1 MLSQRTKT
9 TSQRNS
15 CPSFETFASSFE
27 KRQMSLCARTNVNY
41 EIEYRWMEKE
51 ERKEKNDR
59 DDDDSKR
66 FGRNGKITKRITAT
80 EIKKRT
86 RESSSFGKNGLSRWC
101 IVTGFPFFFF
111 FSTKSN
117 GIAPPA
123 FLENLFAASLS
134 LSPLKPWPL
143 CAALRWI
150 LHEGLPPPPPTTLH
164 LFHSPRHFT
173 PRASPG
179 QPTSV
184 AFPPIGKYTRVEA
197 NACASTTNSSSLPF
211 PVFPSPVHFS
221 KWKTTRSRTGRGRE
235 GGREA
240 KFTIGRS
247 WEIEDERT
255 KTGTTTRDL
264 LTLLADR
271 WEISAPLF
279 FFFSF
284 LLPILLLLR
293 IETREFV
300 VGIGSFPRTGKGRI
314 MHARVDF
321 FRNILGGI

>member
-1 MLSQRTKT
+1 MYRHGF
-9 TSQRNS
+9 
-15 CPSFETFASSFE
+15 SFF
-27 KRQMSLCARTNVNY
+27 L
-41 EIEYRWMEKE
+41 
-51 ERKEKNDR
+51 
-59 DDDDSKR
+59 
-66 FGRNGKITKRITAT
+66 
-80 EIKKRT
+80 
-86 RESSSFGKNGLSRWC
+86 
-101 IVTGFPFFFF
+101 FF

-117 GIAPPA
+117 GIASSSKIFSRP
-123 FLENLFAASLS
+123 FLS

-150 LHEGLPPPPPTTLH
+150 LHEGLPPPPPPTH

-197 NACASTTNSSSLPF
+197 NACASTANSSSLPF

-247 WEIEDERT
+247 
-255 KTGTTTRDL
+255 
-264 LTLLADR
+264 
-271 WEISAPLF
+271 
-279 FFFSF
+279 
-284 LLPILLLLR
+284 
-293 IETREFV
+293 
-300 VGIGSFPRTGKGRI
+300 
-314 MHARVDF
+314 
-321 FRNILGGI
+321 

>member
-1 MLSQRTKT
+1 MDFRGDV
-9 TSQRNS
+9 
-15 CPSFETFASSFE
+15 SSRVFLF
-27 KRQMSLCARTNVNY
+27 S
-41 EIEYRWMEKE
+41 
-51 ERKEKNDR
+51 
-59 DDDDSKR
+59 
-66 FGRNGKITKRITAT
+66 
-80 EIKKRT
+80 
-86 RESSSFGKNGLSRWC
+86 
-101 IVTGFPFFFF
+101 FFFF
-111 FSTKSN
+111 HEIEWN
-117 GIAPPA
+117 RQ

-150 LHEGLPPPPPTTLH
+150 LHEGLPPPPPPTH

-197 NACASTTNSSSLPF
+197 NACASTANSSSLPF

-247 WEIEDERT
+247 
-255 KTGTTTRDL
+255 
-264 LTLLADR
+264 
-271 WEISAPLF
+271 
-279 FFFSF
+279 
-284 LLPILLLLR
+284 
-293 IETREFV
+293 
-300 VGIGSFPRTGKGRI
+300 
-314 MHARVDF
+314 
-321 FRNILGGI
+321 

>member
-1 MLSQRTKT
+1 MYRHGF
-9 TSQRNS
+9 
-15 CPSFETFASSFE
+15 SFFLFFFH
-27 KRQMSLCARTNVNY
+27 
-41 EIEYRWMEKE
+41 EIEWNRPSSVP
-51 ERKEKNDR
+51 RK
-59 DDDDSKR
+59 
-66 FGRNGKITKRITAT
+66 
-80 EIKKRT
+80 
-86 RESSSFGKNGLSRWC
+86 SFRGL
-101 IVTGFPFFFF
+101 
-111 FSTKSN
+111 
-117 GIAPPA
+117 
-123 FLENLFAASLS
+123 SLS

-197 NACASTTNSSSLPF
+197 NACASTANSSSLPF

-247 WEIEDERT
+247 
-255 KTGTTTRDL
+255 
-264 LTLLADR
+264 
-271 WEISAPLF
+271 
-279 FFFSF
+279 
-284 LLPILLLLR
+284 
-293 IETREFV
+293 
-300 VGIGSFPRTGKGRI
+300 
-314 MHARVDF
+314 
-321 FRNILGGI
+321 